1 MRFEELVAAVA
12 DEPVFETGLL
22 LAGPRDADNIRRQL
36 SRWVRGGKVQQMR
49 RGLYAL
55 APPWQRRV
63 PHPFLLANRLAPGSY
78 VSGPAALTFAHVIPE
93 YAPEVTSATSGR
105 PHIRRLPSGRF
116 SFRHLKADR
125 FFGYRLLDLGGDQ
138 RAFVA
143 TPEKALLD
151 SVYLQPGGDHREFLR
166 ELRLDFDALDLDAL
180 DRAAARFGAPKTT
193 RAASRIRE
201 LAAEAP
207 GYDSL

>member
-22 LAGPRDADNIRRQL
+22 LAGPGDPDNVRRQL
-36 SRWVRGGKVQQMR
+36 SRWVRGGRIQRMR

-55 APPWQRRV
+55 APPWQRRP

-78 VSGPAALTFAHVIPE
+78 VSGPAALAFAHAIPE
-93 YAPEVTSATSGR
+93 YSPEVTSVTPGR
-105 PHIRRLPSGRF
+105 PHARQLPSGRF

-125 FFGYRLLDLGGDQ
+125 LFGYRLLDLGGNQ

-151 SVYLQPGGDHREFLR
+151 SVYLQPGGDGGEYLR
-166 ELRLDFDALDLDAL
+166 ELRLDYAALDLDAL
-180 DRAAARFGAPKTT
+180 DQAAARYAAPKVT
-193 RAASRIRE
+193 RAARRIRGF
-201 LAAEAP
+201 AAGTPA
-207 GYDSL
+207 YDLL

>member
-22 LAGPRDADNIRRQL
+22 LAGPGDPGNVRRQL
-36 SRWVRGGKVQQMR
+36 SRWVRGGKVHQMR

-78 VSGPAALTFAHVIPE
+78 VSGPAALSFAHAIPE
-93 YAPEVTSATSGR
+93 YVPEVTSVTPGR
-105 PHIRRLPSGRF
+105 PHTRQLPSGRF

-125 FFGYRLLDLGGDQ
+125 VFGYRLLDLGGDQ
-138 RAFVA
+138 QAFVA

-151 SVYLQPGGDHREFLR
+151 SVYLQPGGDEREYLR
-166 ELRLDFDALDLDAL
+166 ELRLDFSALDPDALDWTAARYAAPKVTRATCRIRKL
-180 DRAAARFGAPKTT
+180 AAAAP
-193 RAASRIRE
+193 AHE
-201 LAAEAP
+201 PL
-207 GYDSL
+207 